1 MAEQKQQKKKQII
14 ISDEQTRQIKRQ
26 LTITRQKQMLAKL
39 SECPVL
45 LTLNQLAEKSGYPY
59 NWLRKL
65 IVEERKIP
73 FIKVGATY
81 KINYNLFLEF
91 VNGGIKN
98 AE

>member
-1 MAEQKQQKKKQII
+1 MAEPKQKKKQII
-14 ISDEQTRQIKRQ
+14 ITDEQTKQIKRQ
-26 LTITRQKQMLAKL
+26 LTITKHKQMLAKL
-39 SECPVL
+39 AECPVL

-73 FIKVGATY
+73 FIKVGGTY

-91 VNGGIKN
+91 VNGEIKN